1 MVSGKSP
8 VRGPGLA
15 RNRFARYRHSCD
27 HVLAAREKG
36 KRWRCRERHRG
47 NFPASREKR
56 DDASPR
62 EVHARP
68 PSNFGYCG
76 IVGQPRVI
84 GACDMTGTA
93 GIGIGSG
100 WMRLGSQMR
109 EGFRV
114 EGKQTGQSRRCRPKM
129 MRQWAMLPFAE
140 IGAALRASCRSA
152 ANARAPTR

>member
-1 MVSGKSP
+1 MTRRQRSPATSDDRRPSALGVKRLRCCEGIENVSMPQWFP
-8 VRGPGLA
+8 VSHPSVVVAA
-15 RNRFARYRHSCD
+15 RDRFARHRHSCD

-62 EVHARP
+62 EVDARP
-68 PSNFGYCG
+68 PSNFRYCG

-93 GIGIGSG
+93 GIRIGSG
-100 WMRLGSQMR
+100 
-109 EGFRV
+109 
-114 EGKQTGQSRRCRPKM
+114 
-129 MRQWAMLPFAE
+129 
-140 IGAALRASCRSA
+140 
-152 ANARAPTR
+152 